1 MRDLSYDVSRESR
14 CPSRNHRLRRLR
26 APLLFMALSVVP
38 GLVSFR
44 VYQSIL
50 EAAVVTI
57 LTAAS
62 IGAAAVLFR
71 PR

>member
-1 MRDLSYDVSRESR
+1 MHDLSYRSGRDGRRWS
-14 CPSRNHRLRRLR
+14 PHHRLRRLR

-38 GLVSFR
+38 GVVSFR
-44 VYQSIL
+44 VYHSLL
-50 EAAVVTI
+50 EAAVVTV

-62 IGAAAVLFR
+62 VGAAAILFR